1 MRGICSHSTIP
12 IINTLPSSLPPLT
25 TLHHPFPTA
34 GLSFLT
40 QRIRSIHAWPPSL
53 PRTHLQ
59 THACM
64 AMHGH
69 TKLPSLH
76 PNPATSMQAPIFPY
90 PSPCPSY
97 PSPPFFL
104 YARVSTITH
113 TSMRASPLQ
122 WLENGQQP
130 SRPSIPHRPRRSCFW
145 GSAPLLRFEA
155 PLSRLS
161 TVACSPSSS
170 IAPAAWSTAPSA
182 ETSTCRRR
190 GFESH
195 ASPPSRCHRPCPS
208 PPRRCWWRLRLKK
221 LPGWKGMHWA
231 VKELLFGDGL
241 GLAHD
246 GFGLRFEFGA

>member
-1 MRGICSHSTIP
+1 
-12 IINTLPSSLPPLT
+12 
-25 TLHHPFPTA
+25 
-34 GLSFLT
+34 
-40 QRIRSIHAWPPSL
+40 
-53 PRTHLQ
+53 
-59 THACM
+59 
-64 AMHGH
+64 MHGR
-69 TKLPSLH
+69 LH
-76 PNPATSMQAPIFPY
+76 FPAPIFKPMLAWPCMATRSCHHSIPTLQHPCKH
-90 PSPCPSY
+90 PSPCQSY